1 MKILISSTNTE
12 REIFAYKWGGWGS
25 QKAGGVTL
33 AGGVEKELGGLKVV
47 ANYDYDRA
55 AFF

>member
-47 ANYDYDRA
+47 ANYVDRKMDG
-55 AFF
+55 